1 MNKNLKDEIDGYC
14 KVNKIKDVDKFIEKL
29 IRQGFTI
36 EKYGMVPDITL
47 TKQVKVVPS
56 NQTNIIDQIAEIEKE
71 AVKVKEEKITKKTDT
86 DLYGE

>member
-1 MNKNLKDEIDGYC
+1 MLKDEIDGYC
-14 KVNKIKDVDKFIEKL
+14 KANKIKDVEKFIEKL

-36 EKYGMVPDITL
+36 EKYGMTPDIIP
-47 TKQVKVVPS
+47 TKKPEAVPT

-71 AVKVKEEKITKKTDT
+71 AVKVKEEKIIKKQDT